1 MRWPWQKKQPDTD
14 PPVVRPIY
22 QKPIT
27 EFEAKRLI
35 RKGKWL
41 TIHIQVTPNGSW
53 VNWRH
58 DIPPELKK
66 EAKDALIALAL
77 VLQKK

>member
-1 MRWPWQKKQPDTD
+1 MKWPWQKND
-14 PPVVRPIY
+14 PESPVVRPIY
-22 QKPIT
+22 QKPISAL
-27 EFEAKRLI
+27 EAKRLI
-35 RKGKWL
+35 QKGKWL

>member
-1 MRWPWQKKQPDTD
+1 MKWPWQKSQPE
-14 PPVVRPIY
+14 PPAVRPIY

-35 RKGKWL
+35 RTGKWL
-41 TIHIQVTPNGSW
+41 TIHIQVTPHGSW

-58 DIPPELKK
+58 DIPEELRV
-66 EAKDALIALAL
+66 EAKDALVALAL
-77 VLQKK
+77 ALQDK